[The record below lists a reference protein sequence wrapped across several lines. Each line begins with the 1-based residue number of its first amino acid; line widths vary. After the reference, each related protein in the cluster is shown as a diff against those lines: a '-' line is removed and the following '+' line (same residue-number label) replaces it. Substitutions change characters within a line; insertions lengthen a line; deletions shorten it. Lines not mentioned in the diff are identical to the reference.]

1 MRLKSWGGGS
11 IKKRAKNWVSRLKL
25 GLQGLVGLGFGT
37 REQDLSLEAGIWA
50 LRLGSGCEVL
60 EGGSIKKKARNW
72 VSRLKIW
79 AIRPGY
85 RP

>member
-37 REQDLSLEAGIWA
+37 RESDLSLEAGIWA
-50 LRLGSGCEVL
+50 LGALGGRE
-60 EGGSIKKKARNW
+60 
-72 VSRLKIW
+72 
-79 AIRPGY
+79 Y
-85 RP
+85 